1 MPFSRIVGHNRI
13 VSLLR
18 RSLEAGKLSHAYL
31 FDGIDGI
38 GMKDTALALVEA
50 VFCNGK
56 DGCGECSSCRKVGG
70 LRHPDLHLVQPDG
83 AFIKIDQIRDLQK
96 ELSLRP
102 YEARKKACIIE
113 DAERMN
119 PSAANACLKTLE
131 EPPGEALLI
140 LLTSHVDGILP
151 TIRSRCQH
159 LRFPALPMETIEA
172 DLRDSGADP
181 EPSRVAAALAGGDLA
196 RARELISGDRL
207 QARKL
212 FLERAAHL
220 SQAEII
226 PLFAAAEEYATDKES
241 ALDLVDLLRLF
252 WRDALLA
259 RTGCSGITNSDL
271 LSLVNEK
278 AASHSLEEIMEK
290 LDGISMIRRALT
302 RNANPR
308 LSMEVLLMELAN
320 ASPPANPVRNV
331 RQ

>member
-1 MPFSRIVGHNRI
+1 MPFSRIIGHNRI
-13 VSLLR
+13 VSLLN
-18 RSLEAGKLSHAYL
+18 RSLETGKLSHAYL
-31 FDGIDGI
+31 FEGIDGI
-38 GMKDTALALVEA
+38 GMKETALALVEA
-50 VFCNGK
+50 VFCNGM
-56 DGCGECSSCRKVGG
+56 DGCGECPSCRKVGG
-70 LRHPDLHLVQPDG
+70 LRHPDLHLVHPDG

-113 DAERMN
+113 GAERMN
-119 PSAANACLKTLE
+119 PSAANAFLKTLE

-140 LLTSHVDGILP
+140 LLTSHGDGILP
-151 TIRSRCQH
+151 TIRSRCQY
-159 LRFPALPMETIEA
+159 LRFPALPTEIIEA
-172 DLRDSGADP
+172 DLRESGAEP

-226 PLFAAAEEYATDKES
+226 PLFATAEEYATDKES

-271 LSLVNEK
+271 LPLVMEK
-278 AASHSLEEIMEK
+278 AEKHSLEEIMER
-290 LDGISMIRRALT
+290 LEAISHIRQAMT

-308 LSMEVLLMELAN
+308 LSMEVLFMDLTEA
-320 ASPPANPVRNV
+320 
-331 RQ
+331 